1 MYGTW
6 DDSFRWLYQWK
17 TEILLRSPNGVVEI
31 DTRDVDEKVYFH
43 RFFVHLVHVH
53 KGLLEVVDLTLAW
66 IPHVLM
72 VDGMGI

>member
-1 MYGTW
+1 
-6 DDSFRWLYQWK
+6 
-17 TEILLRSPNGVVEI
+17 
-31 DTRDVDEKVYFH
+31 VYFH